1 MSEKQ
6 LSHKASKLDHS
17 IFIAVTLIYWSTLYV
32 YVPIL
37 SPYLESRGFAYSIV
51 GIVLGSYGFMQIV
64 IRFPLGLWSDRLRV
78 RRPFLALGMLT
89 GALSCFLFSIDASWQ
104 LSIVARAVSGVSA
117 SCWVAFTVLYASYFR
132 QEEASRSMGNISLMT
147 VGGQLGG
154 MAISGWL
161 ADRWGWVATFQVGIV
176 IGAIGF
182 LLSLFIREPKGGVTR
197 TPIRTTDLASVVRLP
212 LLRKV
217 SILSILAH
225 SVLFITM
232 FGFTPSQAIVL
243 GANRADLTFIV
254 FAFMV
259 PHAIASF
266 ASGRWLAPKFGEW
279 RIIVVGFFLS
289 AACTWLIN
297 LVPSLGWLAVTQAFN
312 GLAQGLHMPLLLA
325 LAIRDVEQDKRATAM
340 GFYQAIYAFGMFAGP
355 FIAGWLIE
363 AFGLGSGFAL
373 GAISALLASGL
384 TVFWSKKPKLDLGQN

>member
-1 MSEKQ
+1 MNEDK
-6 LSHKASKLDHS
+6 LSQKAIRVDHLL
-17 IFIAVTLIYWSTLYV
+17 FIAVTLMYWATLYV

-89 GALSCFLFSIDASWQ
+89 GALSCFLFSMDASWQ
-104 LSIVARAVSGVSA
+104 LSVVARAVSGVSA

-132 QEEASRSMGNISLMT
+132 HQDASRAMGNISLMT

-154 MAISGWL
+154 MAFSGWL
-161 ADRWGWVATFQVGIV
+161 ADHWGWRATFHVGIV
-176 IGAIGF
+176 IGLVGF

-212 LLRKV
+212 LLRQV

-279 RIIVVGFFLS
+279 RIIVIGFILS
-289 AACTWLIN
+289 AACTWLIV

-340 GFYQAIYAFGMFAGP
+340 GFYQAVYAFGMFAGP

-384 TVFWSKKPKLDLGQN
+384 TVFWSRKQKLDLRQN